1 MLTACYIVLLLCVL
15 CSAFLVIEG
24 DEKPVVVAI
33 ARIFITLY
41 ATSLH

>member
-24 DEKPVVVAI
+24 DEKPVVVVAI
-33 ARIFITLY
+33 ARIFITL
-41 ATSLH
+41 